1 MFFKLNVIILFKPSS
16 PIKVSSSFLHHGY
29 TYIIIP
35 PVVFSYLTRLSFN
48 ALLCKFFVNHSIL
61 AVGVELFEV
70 REKGNKPSEDP
81 YLNNNYHKFF
91 VSLYYI
97 KKGSNIHYHDRSFIL
112 FVLVFYYFP
121 CDIFSYF

>member
-1 MFFKLNVIILFKPSS
+1 MFFKLNLIILFKPSA
-16 PIKVSSSFLHHGY
+16 PIKPILSYHIYILRYIIYY

-70 REKGNKPSEDP
+70 RKKGNKPSEDP
-81 YLNNNYHKFF
+81 YLNNNYHVFRI
-91 VSLYYI
+91 VILY
-97 KKGSNIHYHDRSFIL
+97 
-112 FVLVFYYFP
+112 
-121 CDIFSYF
+121 